1 MNYRIIGD
9 TFPAVEI
16 GMNAGEKVITQSGGM
31 SWMTDGIEM
40 STSTGGGLGKGLKR
54 ALAGESVFQAT
65 YTATRDNQS
74 ITCAAS
80 MPGSIV
86 PVNVGEKEYI
96 AQKGAFLVGQTSV
109 NLDMYTVKNVGGAL
123 FGGEGIF
130 LLKLTG
136 RGTAFLEISGF
147 LVEKELAP
155 GEVLKVDTGNVAYF
169 ESTVNY
175 DVERVKGAKNI
186 LFGGEGL
193 FLTRLQGPGK
203 VWLQTMSASELA
215 SSIAR
220 YIPTSS

>member
-16 GMNAGEKVITQSGGM
+16 GMNRGEKVITQAGGM
-31 SWMTDGIEM
+31 SWMTDGIDM

-65 YTATRDNQS
+65 YTANQDNQT
-74 ITCAAS
+74 ITCAAA
-80 MPGSIV
+80 MPGTIV

-96 AQKGAFLVGQTSV
+96 AQKGAFLVGQHTV
-109 NLDMYTVKNVGGAL
+109 NLDMYTVKGIGGAL
-123 FGGEGIF
+123 FGGEGLF

-136 RGTAFLEISGF
+136 RGTAFLEIAGYI
-147 LVEKELAP
+147 VEKDLAP
-155 GEVLKVDTGNVAYF
+155 GEVLKVDTGNVAFF

-203 VWLQTMSASELA
+203 VYLQTMSASELA
-215 SSIAR
+215 GAVAR